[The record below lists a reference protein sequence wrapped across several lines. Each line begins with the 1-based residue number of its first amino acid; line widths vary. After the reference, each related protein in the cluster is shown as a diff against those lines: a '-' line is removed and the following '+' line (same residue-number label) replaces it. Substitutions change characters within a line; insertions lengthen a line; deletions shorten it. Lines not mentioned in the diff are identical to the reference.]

1 MRRNQKVRVL
11 TWAALYSVLPLG
23 LLAYEAPTWRH
34 SPPKIEEVA
43 AGPDVRLPERP
54 VREERELM
62 RVVAFAPHVPEGTKR
77 VKDPND
83 PDGPEVTTFVQGTPG
98 YAVLD
103 GPFQVEV
110 RLPDDCN
117 WTAVKRSVGSQIM
130 VDTRYWVSPDN
141 EPHKT
146 VFMPTT
152 RTALCNWDGKPVA
165 EIADAAESGDG
176 DKDAGSVAVDVRPK
190 TSFAKKG
197 AGDES
202 AATGGSGEK
211 ATVDASPDVDKE
223 RE

>member
-1 MRRNQKVRVL
+1 MRRNQRVRVL
-11 TWAALYSVLPLG
+11 MSAAIYSVLPLS
-23 LLAYEAPTWRH
+23 LLAYEAPAWRH
-34 SPPKIEEVA
+34 SPPKIEEEETA
-43 AGPDVRLPERP
+43 PGVRQPERP

-62 RVVAFAPHVPEGTKR
+62 RVVAFAPHVPEGTKK

-117 WTAVKRSVGSQIM
+117 WDAVKRSVGSQIM

-152 RTALCNWDGKPVA
+152 RTTLCNWDGKPVA
-165 EIADAAESGDG
+165 EIVQTAESAEKDG
-176 DKDAGSVAVDVRPK
+176 AAGSVAVNVTPR

-202 AATGGSGEK
+202 AATGGSDGK
-211 ATVDASPDVDKE
+211 TTVDPSPDVEKE